1 MGPAPSPKKAP
12 PGAAS
17 APPQP
22 SSRQATAA
30 SRRSQPSSHTV
41 PQRPPCHTSRRPAH
55 PWGPETRRSRSAERV
70 REAVCEWA
78 DPNDPRLLILSADT
92 SRVEDIYAFRDA
104 AVEKYG
110 HIDVWVNNAGIERPM
125 PTVDMTPEIFNAV
138 VDTNFRGYYFGCQAA
153 AQDMLRRKAPGAII
167 NIGSVNAITVVPG
180 QAVYAATKAAI
191 SQMTK
196 LFAREWGRDGIRVN
210 CVAPGSIPT
219 KINAEKYKDPAAHLA
234 MCEKVPMGR
243 RGETGEVADAVLY
256 LASGEASYVTGQ
268 TLFVDG
274 GLTLVHG

>member
-1 MGPAPSPKKAP
+1 MFDYTNKVVAIT
-12 PGAAS
+12 GASSGIGLEIARQFYLAGAS
-17 APPQP
+17 LAL
-22 SSRQATAA
+22 
-30 SRRSQPSSHTV
+30 
-41 PQRPPCHTSRRPAH
+41 C
-55 PWGPETRRSRSAERV
+55 SRSEERV
-70 REAVCEWA
+70 RGAITDWA
-78 DPNDPRLLILSADT
+78 AEEDPRILVMSADT
-92 SRVEDIYAFRDA
+92 SRVEEICAFRDA
-104 AVEKYG
+104 AVERFG
-110 HIDVWVNNAGIERPM
+110 QIDVWVNNAGIERPM
-125 PTVDMTPEIFNAV
+125 PTVDMTPEIFDAV
-138 VDTNFRGYYFGCQAA
+138 VNTNFRGYYFGCQCA
-153 AQDMLRRKAPGAII
+153 AQDMLRRKAPGSIV

-219 KINAEKYKDPAAHLA
+219 KINAEKYKDPAAHQA

-243 RGETGEVADAVLY
+243 RGDVNEIADAVLY
-256 LASGEASYVTGQ
+256 LASDKASYITGQ

>member
-1 MGPAPSPKKAP
+1 MFDYKNKVVAIT
-12 PGAAS
+12 GASSGIGLEIARQFYLAGAS
-17 APPQP
+17 LAL
-22 SSRQATAA
+22 
-30 SRRSQPSSHTV
+30 
-41 PQRPPCHTSRRPAH
+41 C
-55 PWGPETRRSRSAERV
+55 SRSEERV
-70 REAVCEWA
+70 RDAISAWA
-78 DPNDPRLLILSADT
+78 DPADDRILIMAVDT
-92 SRVEDIYAFRDA
+92 AYVEQIYALRDA

-110 HIDVWVNNAGIERPM
+110 RIDVWVNNAGIERPM
-125 PTVDMTPEIFNAV
+125 PTVEMTPEIFDAV
-138 VDTNFRGYYFGCQAA
+138 VNTNFRGYYFGCQAA
-153 AQDMLRRKAPGAII
+153 AQDMLKRKAPGAII

-196 LFAREWGRDGIRVN
+196 LFAREWGKDNIRVN

-234 MCEKVPMGR
+234 MCEKIPMGR
-243 RGETGEVADAVLY
+243 RGDVDEVADTVLY
-256 LASGEASYVTGQ
+256 LASDAASYITGQ

>member
-1 MGPAPSPKKAP
+1 MFDYTNQVVAIT
-12 PGAAS
+12 GASSGIGLEIARKFYLAGANLALCSRSEDRVRNAIAGWAS
-17 APPQP
+17 A
-22 SSRQATAA
+22 
-30 SRRSQPSSHTV
+30 
-41 PQRPPCHTSRRPAH
+41 
-55 PWGPETRRSRSAERV
+55 
-70 REAVCEWA
+70 
-78 DPNDPRLLILSADT
+78 DDPRLLILSADT

-104 AVEKYG
+104 AVERFGK
-110 HIDVWVNNAGIERPM
+110 IDVWVNNAGIERPM
-125 PTVDMTPEIFNAV
+125 PTVEMTPEIFDAV
-138 VDTNFRGYYFGCQAA
+138 VDTNFRGYYFGCQSA
-153 AQDMLRRKAPGAII
+153 AQDMLRRKAPGAIV

-219 KINAEKYKDPAAHLA
+219 AINAEKYKDPAAHLA
-234 MCEKVPMGR
+234 MCEKIPMGR
-243 RGETGEVADAVLY
+243 RGDVEEVADAVLY
-256 LASGEASYVTGQ
+256 LASGEASYITGQ